1 MEMASKDSLV
11 SHWTFLPKRESPR
24 NTLARSR
31 REAAS
36 NPGKGTDCNAES
48 WRQQRL
54 ELFQRRCHT
63 WRNLPELHFLW
74 SGDYGGD
81 DGAVGK
87 TMHHTTSSTTMV
99 QHGGAVGGKKF
110 RRQFFFIVPARGGV
124 SRGQQRPTKKGIMKQ
139 TFQRRTHALT
149 ILDAWHVG
157 RSQSSS
163 FFRPT
168 AFCAAKGRWIAKCK
182 TVPRKFPHVVGRQVV
197 SRQEGATKK
206 CWKKFGIVFSSSCS
220 AKLSFVRSFVSCT
233 LLAAGITFP
242 EQKCCYIFFST
253 RCGSLRQNL
262 IQRHCFFAFLHE
274 QPLLPSN
281 KHNPDHQSEHWV
293 NLDKAV
299 SSGCKVEDP
308 YPFQSRQESATQA
321 QQPNGFFDSYFVSY
335 TAAKIAGWGAP
346 AGPYHPGPPHMS
358 HHPVSGMKDGPPGYP
373 PHPQLM
379 DMYSGVSPATA
390 INTMDWKNTSQ
401 VGLHHFI

>member
-1 MEMASKDSLV
+1 ML
-11 SHWTFLPKRESPR
+11 
-24 NTLARSR
+24 
-31 REAAS
+31 
-36 NPGKGTDCNAES
+36 
-48 WRQQRL
+48 
-54 ELFQRRCHT
+54 
-63 WRNLPELHFLW
+63 LHFFL
-74 SGDYGGD
+74 DTLRQLETKFD
-81 DGAVGK
+81 
-87 TMHHTTSSTTMV
+87 STT
-99 QHGGAVGGKKF
+99 
-110 RRQFFFIVPARGGV
+110 
-124 SRGQQRPTKKGIMKQ
+124 
-139 TFQRRTHALT
+139 
-149 ILDAWHVG
+149 
-157 RSQSSS
+157 
-163 FFRPT
+163 
-168 AFCAAKGRWIAKCK
+168 
-182 TVPRKFPHVVGRQVV
+182 
-197 SRQEGATKK
+197 
-206 CWKKFGIVFSSSCS
+206 
-220 AKLSFVRSFVSCT
+220 
-233 LLAAGITFP
+233 LL
-242 EQKCCYIFFST
+242 
-253 RCGSLRQNL
+253 
-262 IQRHCFFAFLHE
+262 FAFLHE

-401 VGLHHFI
+401 VGLHHFIWCEVPIQQNELSYCQKSSWETIGKNVVEDEPNCTSNICYDILSKNQEGKDIFIEWYLTYYWFSRYLTFLNNI